1 MASSWYL
8 PASVI
13 SDTESDGHVTNLP
26 LCAHMTDSNEK
37 VSIEEI
43 KKGLSPLFHDEGL
56 RLVLL
61 FGSAVSGK
69 IHKKSDIDLAFLF
82 DKPVDILTLTNR
94 IIRLLHTDTVDVV
107 DLKRASPLLKFSAVK
122 SGMLL
127 YEREPGMF
135 HEFYSL
141 AFRRYIDT
149 KKLRDA
155 QAQAIQQFLKARGLM

>member
-1 MASSWYL
+1 
-8 PASVI
+8 
-13 SDTESDGHVTNLP
+13 
-26 LCAHMTDSNEK
+26 MTGSKER

-43 KKGLSPLFHDEGL
+43 RKGLSPLFHDEGL

-94 IIRLLHTDTVDVV
+94 VIRLLHTDNVDVI

-135 HEFYSL
+135 NEFYSL
-141 AFRRYIDT
+141 AFRMYVDT

-155 QAQAIQQFLKARGLM
+155 QAKAIQLFLKTRGLV